1 MTTLNRPKKVCALF
15 DPYADEAQSLWVT
28 DIVLVELV
36 GVLKLSHDSS
46 VKEICSTV
54 HTLTK
59 NATVYLES
67 HSCMSEAL
75 VLYEQGPAG
84 FADCQ
89 LGVKA
94 RRAGCDALRTV
105 NKK

>member
-1 MTTLNRPKKVCALF
+1 ML
-15 DPYADEAQSLWVT
+15 
-28 DIVLVELV
+28 IELV
-36 GVLKLSHDSS
+36 WVLKRSHDSS

-84 FADCQ
+84 FADC
-89 LGVKA
+89 LPGVKA
-94 RRAGCDALRTV
+94 RRAACDALRTV
-105 NKK
+105 DKKMKARPDVKLL

>member
-1 MTTLNRPKKVCALF
+1 
-15 DPYADEAQSLWVT
+15 
-28 DIVLVELV
+28 
-36 GVLKLSHDSS
+36 
-46 VKEICSTV
+46 
-54 HTLTK
+54 
-59 NATVYLES
+59 
-67 HSCMSEAL
+67 MSEAL

-105 NKK
+105 DKKMKALPGVKLL